1 MTTSKEDDRREITA
15 AQGAYMVA
23 AGVMDPADL
32 HAHHGA
38 AWWWRAAAIKWES
51 RARIA
56 EAAHAR
62 AERDLGDCRD
72 ENARLNRAP
81 DSYAGPAR

>member
-1 MTTSKEDDRREITA
+1 MSRSEEERREITA
-15 AQGAYMVA
+15 AQGAFMVA

-32 HAHHGA
+32 HAHHDA
-38 AWWWRAAAIKWES
+38 VWWWRAAATMWES

-62 AERDLGDCRD
+62 TESELGDCRD
-72 ENARLNRAP
+72 ENKRLSRAL
-81 DSYAGPAR
+81 DSLAGPAR

>member
-1 MTTSKEDDRREITA
+1 MSTEEERREITA
-15 AQGAYMVA
+15 AQGAFMVA

-38 AWWWRAAAIKWES
+38 AWWWRAAATRWES

-56 EAAHAR
+56 EAAQAR
-62 AERDLGDCRD
+62 TERDLSDCRD
-72 ENARLNRAP
+72 ENTRMSRAL
-81 DSYAGPAR
+81 DSVTGPAR